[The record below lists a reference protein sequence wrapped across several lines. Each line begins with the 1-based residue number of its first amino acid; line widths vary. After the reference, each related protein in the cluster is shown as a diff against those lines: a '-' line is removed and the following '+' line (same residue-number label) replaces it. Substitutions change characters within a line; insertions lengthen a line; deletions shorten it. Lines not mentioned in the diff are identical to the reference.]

1 MSNTA
6 TIKFPFTLSPNLY
19 IDCSTVCFEFII
31 EGVSSVLKGNSLL
44 LDGSSQS
51 LISELKI
58 ESNST

>member
-1 MSNTA
+1 M
-6 TIKFPFTLSPNLY
+6 Y
-19 IDCSTVCFEFII
+19 IDCSTVCVEFLI
-31 EGVSSVLKGNSLL
+31 EADNTVLKGNSIL